1 MYADEYYLAL
11 KEQNF
16 GLINAQGQ
24 VIIEPKYDKIG
35 FLENGN
41 IYGQKGLYQ
50 FTLNTKGKILD
61 KEFKPEIIKNAF
73 FGLIISLMI
82 GLTVF
87 VFKTK

>member
-1 MYADEYYLAL
+1 LYAEEYFLVM
-11 KEQNF
+11 KEQSY
-16 GLINAQGQ
+16 GLINAQGR
-24 VIIEPKYDKIG
+24 VIIEPKYDKVG
-35 FLENGN
+35 FLKNGN

-61 KEFKPEIIKNAF
+61 KEFKPETIKNVF

-87 VFKTK
+87 ILKIK

>member
-1 MYADEYYLAL
+1 LYAEQYFLAL
-11 KEQNF
+11 KKQSY

-24 VIIEPKYDKIG
+24 VIVKPKYDKVG
-35 FLENGN
+35 FLKNGK

-50 FTLNTKGKILD
+50 FIFNTKGKILD
-61 KEFKPEIIKNAF
+61 KEFKPKIIKNVF

-82 GLTVF
+82 GLIVL